1 MTRFQPRKILT
12 LTILSLVLLAIPA
25 SASAQPDHRGFQ
37 LHSLWYERSMPE
49 MQRELDLVAETG
61 ANTVRVDVGW
71 SSLESGGKGQ
81 LTGWYLDK
89 LDSFMEGASARGLK
103 VIATVAETPCW
114 ASSAPETLKQSCA
127 GAWWSRGV
135 QLYPPRDYGDYAE
148 AVKFIVARYSGRLA
162 ALEVWNE
169 PNTERFLIADD
180 KASAYAMLVKAAYPA
195 SKAADPSVPVLAGA
209 LAAADRPFLD
219 ALYARGIAGYYDG
232 ISVHPYNEWRDPY
245 DRWQDQ
251 WKKYTFLPGM
261 EWVHEGQEKAGDK
274 TPLWITEF
282 GWTTCVGHE
291 WCVNESQQADY
302 LVKGWQI
309 LNALDY
315 VEGATAYELRDGSND
330 RGDFESNWGLVHTDF
345 NQKPAFGA
353 VKAELQAP
361 SEGTLVTVEI
371 KVEDGGKVFAVGHA
385 PRHRPLSVQVTGCR
399 RQDELKRRRWIRV
412 NRRGAYVRRLGR
424 VSGLRGCR
432 VAVREPSAR
441 LAAVSRVP
449 AKGRIALHEARSI
462 G

>member
-89 LDSFMEGASARGLK
+89 LDRFMQSSAERGLK

-114 ASSAPETLKQSCA
+114 ASSAPDSVKQSCA

-135 QLYPPRDYGDYAE
+135 QLYPPSNAGDYAQ
-148 AVKFIVARYSGRLA
+148 AVKFVVARYAGQLA

-169 PNTERFLIADD
+169 PNTDRFLIADD
-180 KASAYAMLVKAAYPA
+180 KASAYAQLVKAAYPA
-195 SKAADPSVPVLAGA
+195 SKEAAPGVPVLAGA

-219 ALYARGIAGYYDG
+219 ALYANGIAGHYDG

-245 DRWQDQ
+245 DRWQAQ

-261 EWVHEGQEKAGDK
+261 EWVHEGQERVGDGS
-274 TPLWITEF
+274 PLWITEF
-282 GWTTCVGHE
+282 GWTTCTGHQ
-291 WCVNESQQADY
+291 WCVSEAQQADY
-302 LVKGWQI
+302 LTKGWQI

-315 VEGATAYELRDGSND
+315 VEGATAYELRNGSDN
-330 RGDFESNWGLVHTDF
+330 RGDFESNWGLVNTDF
-345 NQKPAFGA
+345 SEKSAFDA

-361 SEGTLVTVEI
+361 SEGTLVTVEV
-371 KVEDGGKVFAVGHA
+371 KVEESGKVFVVGQA
-385 PRHRPLSVQVTGCR
+385 PRHHPLAVDVAGCR
-399 RQDELKRRRWIRV
+399 QRDDIKRRRWVRV
-412 NRRGAYVRRLGR
+412 NRRGGYVRRLGR
-424 VSGLRGCR
+424 VSSLRGCR
-432 VAVREPSAR
+432 VAVREPRTR
-441 LAAVSRVP
+441 LTAVSRVP
-449 AKGRIALHEARSI
+449 AHRRVALHEARSL